1 MTRRQTLAR
10 LFADRRPR
18 RISFI
23 KKNGALRSMTF
34 QYQGGP
40 IVGALMTVW
49 DVEEEAYRRLNL
61 NTVTGS
67 GLVLREAKRP
77 LATAGVELMFS

>member
-23 KKNGALRSMTF
+23 KKNGTLRTMTF
-34 QYQGGP
+34 QYQGGA
-40 IVGALMTVW
+40 IQGNHMTVF
-49 DVEEEAYRRLNL
+49 DLDTGAHVVEAR
-61 NTVTGS
+61 
-67 GLVLREAKRP
+67 
-77 LATAGVELMFS
+77 ATFQTPAP

>member
-10 LFADRRPR
+10 LFADRKTR

-23 KKNGALRSMTF
+23 KRDGTLRSMTF

-49 DVEEEAYRRLNL
+49 DIEAHDHRRVNL

-67 GLVLREAKRP
+67 GLVLR
-77 LATAGVELMFS
+77 